1 MADIKK
7 WTNSLKTEWITD
19 GITKETVV
27 WAEDFGH
34 YLADGIKRTE
44 NDLPIQAKNRDGSL
58 KTKFNKIT
66 NKQEPDWEK
75 QNPLTTSQ
83 LRKFFGEIR
92 RMQAEI
98 QHQKVD
104 STDKQKFDKTS
115 LLMLKPK
122 LAYQVG
128 REKDSNGKVR
138 DFYSQLSIG
147 VDAVQTRE
155 DFKKFVKIVEAVVA
169 YHKEKE
175 SEKPEVR
182 ADNEN

>member
-1 MADIKK
+1 MKK
-7 WTNSLKTEWITD
+7 WTKKLNPSWITD
-19 GITKETVV
+19 GINKATVE
-27 WAEDFGH
+27 WAEEFGH
-34 YLADGIKRTE
+34 YLADGIKKAE
-44 NDLPIQAKNRDGSL
+44 DNSPIQAKKPDGSL
-58 KTKFNKIT
+58 KTRFNKAT
-66 NKQEPDWEK
+66 NKSEPEWEK

-98 QHQKVD
+98 QHQKID
-104 STDKQKFDKTS
+104 SADKQKFDKTS

-128 REKDSNGKVR
+128 REKDPNGKVR
-138 DFYSQLSIG
+138 DFYTQLSVG

-155 DFKKFVKIVEAVVA
+155 HFKRFVKIVEAVVA

-175 SEKPEVR
+175 SEKTVVKSEE
-182 ADNEN
+182 EN